1 MRASRRQRLRPKDT
15 EYSSPRVPPSV
26 SICPITGALRQQ
38 LDCETVPIG
47 MDLAFRGRRPTLPL
61 SFHGRST
68 SRKRMPAVWWPRLPT
83 PTSHE
88 RPNWCCSNCGWV
100 WRGKNPRGKLRELID
115 SICSLTLVTAS
126 LIGLIFGI
134 AWLSHVIG
142 VGM

>member
-1 MRASRRQRLRPKDT
+1 MSFDAPFFFFMADQRPAS
-15 EYSSPRVPPSV
+15 E
-26 SICPITGALRQQ
+26 CPQCSGHGCQ
-38 LDCETVPIG
+38 L
-47 MDLAFRGRRPTLPL
+47 
-61 SFHGRST
+61 
-68 SRKRMPAVWWPRLPT
+68 

-88 RPNWCCSNCGWV
+88 MPNWCCSNCGWV